1 MTTKTSTKEEIA
13 PLLAECKQALAEHYG
28 DRFRGLFLF
37 GSVARGEDEPD
48 SDVDLL
54 ILLADDFQYGT
65 ELWAI
70 IKLFSPIQR
79 KYGRML
85 SPVPATESEFRERTQ
100 PLYKF
105 ALEEG
110 MYV

>member
-1 MTTKTSTKEEIA
+1 MATKTTTKEEIA

-48 SDVDLL
+48 SDIDLMV
-54 ILLADDFQYGT
+54 LLADEFQYGK
-65 ELWAI
+65 ELWNI
-70 IKLFSPIQR
+70 IRLFSPLQM

-85 SPVPATESEFRERTQ
+85 SPIPAVETEFERKSQ

-105 ALEEG
+105 AREEG
-110 MYV
+110 KYV